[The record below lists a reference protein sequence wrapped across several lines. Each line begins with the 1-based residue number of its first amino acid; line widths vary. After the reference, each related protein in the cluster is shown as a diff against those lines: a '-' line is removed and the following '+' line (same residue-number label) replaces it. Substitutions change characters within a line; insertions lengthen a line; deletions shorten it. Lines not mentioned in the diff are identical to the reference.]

1 VTSEALPALTP
12 RRIHITGGP
21 GSGKTHLATRL
32 AAITGLA
39 VHHLDNVARVGGGDG
54 PVRSDEER
62 QPMVDAILASDGW
75 ITEGVHLGWTE
86 PLLERA
92 EVIVWLDS
100 TTWPKAA
107 GRIVRRFV
115 AGAWREARTRKGRER
130 FSRFWDYGRNLR
142 SLSDA
147 LLETRRYYTA
157 DGVERMGPQSPTL
170 DSRVATRDQLAV
182 YGARLVLCRDA
193 TDADEFARSLAPA
206 HVVAEIEQ

>member
-1 VTSEALPALTP
+1 VTSESLPAFTP

-32 AAITGLA
+32 AGITGLS

-54 PVRSDEER
+54 PVRSDDER
-62 QPMVDAILASDGW
+62 QPLVDAILASDGW

-92 EVIVWLDS
+92 DVIVWLDS
-100 TTWPKAA
+100 TTWPHAA

-115 AGAWREARTRKGRER
+115 AGAWREARTRRGRER
-130 FSRFWDYGRNLR
+130 FARFWDYGRNLR
-142 SLSDA
+142 SLREA

-157 DGVERMGPQSPTL
+157 QGVDGGRPRSPTL
-170 DSRVATRDQLAV
+170 DTRVATREQL
-182 YGARLVLCRDA
+182 GAYQGRLVLCRDA
-193 TDADEFARSLAPA
+193 AEADEFARSFAP
-206 HVVAEIEQ
+206 VPGEPGP

>member
-1 VTSEALPALTP
+1 VTSETLPAITP

-54 PVRSDEER
+54 PVRSEEER
-62 QPMVDAILASDGW
+62 QPLVDAILASDGW

-92 EVIVWLDS
+92 DVIVWLDS
-100 TTWPKAA
+100 ATWPQAA
-107 GRIVRRFV
+107 TRIVRRFA
-115 AGAWREARTRKGRER
+115 AGAWREARTRRGRER
-130 FSRFWDYGRNLR
+130 FTRFWDYGRNLR

-147 LLETRRYYTA
+147 LAETRRYYTA
-157 DGVERMGPQSPTL
+157 DGEEGSAPRSPTL
-170 DSRVATRDQLAV
+170 DTRLATREQLAA
-182 YGARLVLCRDA
+182 YEARLVRCRDA
-193 TDADEFARSLAPA
+193 AEADEFARSLAPPS
-206 HVVAEIEQ
+206 EGPDR